1 MKRFLLI
8 PSLAFLAVSTL
19 TSCQK
24 EEKTALELTQELTAE
39 LQKIS
44 DYRTAEAA
52 APRVEVLNKRMQNAG
67 VRAFAANDPALTR
80 SMIDAEGSEGAAYSE
95 ALAQLAAE
103 IGRVQ
108 ASAPTGEDGEID
120 RTALVLAV
128 GAANGSTP
136 GAAAGERQKAG
147 MAYIK
152 DTTSTHETP
161 GTLPEYYGSDKLRE
175 ALSYKADPASVS
187 LTKMDTDEDVPAIP
201 AAVELPEEEVPAAT
215 DEEPA
220 ADDSSDE
227 PATTDEEPAAD
238 DSTDEP
244 SIDEPAADDS
254 TEEPSIDEPAADDST
269 DEPSIDEP
277 AADDSSDEPSIDE
290 EPAADDSS
298 DEPSLDDSG
307 SDDLDVGDDAGEDSG
322 DDIEIGDLGL

>member
-39 LQKIS
+39 LQKIT

-103 IGRVQ
+103 IGRIQ

-120 RTALVLAV
+120 RTSLILAV
-128 GAANGSTP
+128 GAANGSAP
-136 GAAAGERQKAG
+136 DAAAGDRQKAG

-175 ALSYKADPASVS
+175 ALSYKADPTSVS

-201 AAVELPEEEVPAAT
+201 AAVEVEEEDVPAYT
-215 DEEPA
+215 EEEPA
-220 ADDSSDE
+220 ADDSADE
-227 PATTDEEPAAD
+227 PATTDEPATADEEPAAD

-244 SIDEPAADDS
+244 AIDDEPAADDS
-254 TEEPSIDEPAADDST
+254 ADEPSLDDEPAADDS
-269 DEPSIDEP
+269 
-277 AADDSSDEPSIDE
+277 A
-290 EPAADDSS
+290 

-307 SDDLDVGDDAGEDSG
+307 SDDLDVGDDAGEESG

>member
-8 PSLAFLAVSTL
+8 PSLAFLAMSTL

-103 IGRVQ
+103 IGRIQ

-120 RTALVLAV
+120 RTCLILAV

-136 GAAAGERQKAG
+136 DAAAGDRQKAG

-175 ALSYKADPASVS
+175 ALSYKADPTSVS

-215 DEEPA
+215 EEETTTDDAPAADDSSDEPSIDDEPA

-227 PATTDEEPAAD
+227 P
-238 DSTDEP
+238 
-244 SIDEPAADDS
+244 SIDDEPAADDS
-254 TEEPSIDEPAADDST
+254 SDEPSID
-269 DEPSIDEP
+269 DEP

-307 SDDLDVGDDAGEDSG
+307 SDDLDVGDDAGDDSG

>member
-1 MKRFLLI
+1 
-8 PSLAFLAVSTL
+8 
-19 TSCQK
+19 
-24 EEKTALELTQELTAE
+24 
-39 LQKIS
+39 
-44 DYRTAEAA
+44 
-52 APRVEVLNKRMQNAG
+52 
-67 VRAFAANDPALTR
+67 
-80 SMIDAEGSEGAAYSE
+80 MIDAEGSEGAAYSE

-220 ADDSSDE
+220 ADEEASG
-227 PATTDEEPAAD
+227 DEEATDDAAD
-238 DSTDEP
+238 DA
-244 SIDEPAADDS
+244 AADD
-254 TEEPSIDEPAADDST
+254 EG
-269 DEPSIDEP
+269 
-277 AADDSSDEPSIDE
+277 SSDDMG
-290 EPAADDSS
+290 DDM
-298 DEPSLDDSG
+298 EDDM
-307 SDDLDVGDDAGEDSG
+307 DIDLD
-322 DDIEIGDLGL
+322 I

>member
-103 IGRVQ
+103 IGRIQ

-120 RTALVLAV
+120 RTRLILAV
-128 GAANGSTP
+128 GAANGSAP
-136 GAAAGERQKAG
+136 DAAAGDRQKAG

-175 ALSYKADPASVS
+175 ALSYKADPTSVP

-201 AAVELPEEEVPAAT
+201 AAVEVEEEEVPT
-215 DEEPA
+215 YTEEEPA
-220 ADDSSDE
+220 ADDSSDA
-227 PATTDEEPAAD
+227 PATADEEP
-238 DSTDEP
+238 S
-244 SIDEPAADDS
+244 
-254 TEEPSIDEPAADDST
+254 
-269 DEPSIDEP
+269 
-277 AADDSSDEPSIDE
+277 ADDSSDEPSIDD

-298 DEPSLDDSG
+298 DAPATADEEPSADDSSDEPSLDDSSDESSLDDSG
-307 SDDLDVGDDAGEDSG
+307 SDDLDVGDDAGEESG

>member
-103 IGRVQ
+103 IGRIQ

-120 RTALVLAV
+120 RTSLILAV
-128 GAANGSTP
+128 GAANGSAP
-136 GAAAGERQKAG
+136 DAAAGDRQKAG

-175 ALSYKADPASVS
+175 ALSYKADPTSVP

-201 AAVELPEEEVPAAT
+201 AAVELEEEEVPT
-215 DEEPA
+215 YTEEEPA
-220 ADDSSDE
+220 ADDSADE
-227 PATTDEEPAAD
+227 PATTDEPATADEEPSAD
-238 DSTDEP
+238 DSSDEP
-244 SIDEPAADDS
+244 SID
-254 TEEPSIDEPAADDST
+254 
-269 DEPSIDEP
+269 DEP

-290 EPAADDSS
+290 EPSTDDSSDEPSLDDSS

-307 SDDLDVGDDAGEDSG
+307 SDDLDVGDDAGDDSG

>member
-220 ADDSSDE
+220 ADDE

-254 TEEPSIDEPAADDST
+254 TDEPSIDEPAADDST
-269 DEPSIDEP
+269 
-277 AADDSSDEPSIDE
+277 DEPSIDE

-307 SDDLDVGDDAGEDSG
+307 SDDLDVSDDAGEDSG

>member
-103 IGRVQ
+103 IGRIQ

-120 RTALVLAV
+120 RTKLILAV
-128 GAANGSTP
+128 GAANGAAP
-136 GAAAGERQKAG
+136 DAAAGDRQKAG

-175 ALSYKADPASVS
+175 ALSYKADPTSVP

-201 AAVELPEEEVPAAT
+201 AAVEVEEEEVPT
-215 DEEPA
+215 YTEEEPA
-220 ADDSSDE
+220 ADDSSDA
-227 PATTDEEPAAD
+227 PATADEEP
-238 DSTDEP
+238 S
-244 SIDEPAADDS
+244 
-254 TEEPSIDEPAADDST
+254 
-269 DEPSIDEP
+269 
-277 AADDSSDEPSIDE
+277 ADDSSDEPSIDE
-290 EPAADDSS
+290 EPSVDDSSDEPSIDEEPSTDDSSDEPSLDDSS

-307 SDDLDVGDDAGEDSG
+307 SDDLDVGDDAGDDSG

>member
-8 PSLAFLAVSTL
+8 PSLAFLAMSTL

-39 LQKIS
+39 LQKIT

-52 APRVEVLNKRMQNAG
+52 APRVEVLNKRMQDAG

-103 IGRVQ
+103 IGRIQ

-120 RTALVLAV
+120 RTCLILAV

-136 GAAAGERQKAG
+136 DAAAGDRQKAG

-175 ALSYKADPASVS
+175 ALSYKADPTSVP

-215 DEEPA
+215 EDEETTTDDAPA

-227 PATTDEEPAAD
+227 P
-238 DSTDEP
+238 
-244 SIDEPAADDS
+244 SID
-254 TEEPSIDEPAADDST
+254 
-269 DEPSIDEP
+269 DEP
-277 AADDSSDEPSIDE
+277 AADDSSDEPSIDDE
-290 EPAADDSS
+290 PAADDSSDEPSIDDEPAADDSSDEPSIDDEPAADDSS

-307 SDDLDVGDDAGEDSG
+307 SDDLDVGDDAGDDSG

>member
-103 IGRVQ
+103 IGRIQ
-108 ASAPTGEDGEID
+108 ASAPIGEDGEIN

-220 ADDSSDE
+220 ADDE
-227 PATTDEEPAAD
+227 PATTDEPAAD
-238 DSTDEP
+238 DSTD
-244 SIDEPAADDS
+244 
-254 TEEPSIDEPAADDST
+254 EPSIDEPAADDST